1 MSEAGTN
8 DLVLSTTAG
17 DFPLHESHLRLSGKD
32 WSVLHTG
39 LLLTFVDEQTF
50 LSELRDKLPYGV
62 ALWPSGIALAHE
74 ILARGDEL
82 RGKTVLELGAGTG
95 LPGIIASSLG
105 ARVVQTDKHEVAMAV
120 CRRNG
125 ERNGAGEIEYRLADW
140 GEWTD
145 TARYDLVIGAD
156 ILYGEAFHPNL
167 RQIFESNLVPG
178 GRVLLSDPFR
188 PASLRFLEGLE
199 GEGWKIAMSKWVLGD
214 EEEPKPIGVFEITPP

>member
-1 MSEAGTN
+1 MSEAGTE

-50 LSELRDKLPYGV
+50 LSEMRDKVPYGV

-140 GEWTD
+140 SEWTD

-167 RQIFESNLVPG
+167 RQIFQANLAPG
-178 GRVLLSDPFR
+178 GRILISDPIR
-188 PASLRFLEGLE
+188 PSSLRFLERLE
-199 GEGWKIAMSKWVLGD
+199 GEGWKITLSKWMLGD
-214 EEEPKPIGVFEITPP
+214 DEEPKSIGVFEIIPP